1 MMMIQVTMLWW
12 SPDAA
17 DDSEHMELHT
27 TPCPNTCQMVWVIVH
42 LNNHSALC
50 LVNARCVV

>member
-50 LVNARCVV
+50 